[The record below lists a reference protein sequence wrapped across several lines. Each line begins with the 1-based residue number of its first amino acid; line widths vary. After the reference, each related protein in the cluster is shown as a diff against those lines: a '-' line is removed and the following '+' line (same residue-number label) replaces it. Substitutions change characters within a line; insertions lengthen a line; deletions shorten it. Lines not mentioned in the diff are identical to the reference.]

1 MQIGALT
8 CLFHLLDGFSHSEHS
23 YAPYIYKT
31 LIFAL
36 IENHANEVARE
47 FIISNIIFTLEAM
60 PHVPVGV
67 MVPPIVKQA
76 SLYGY
81 NNHDFDFFITL
92 AKHPRLTLRHGLLLV
107 DLLGKICLNDP
118 LFGRVATVPFLIL
131 GKKSH
136 HLCIYRISHHLCIY
150 MYTYHIHHV
159 TSPMYIS
166 NRISPRIIYIISH
179 HLCI

>member
-1 MQIGALT
+1 MTNMYIIQTSIVLSHTASLRSLIDRIVTYGFASLARDPSLTLQIGALT

-47 FIISNIIFTLEAM
+47 FIISNIIFTLEECRL
-60 PHVPVGV
+60 PVGV

-107 DLLGKICLNDP
+107 DLLGKY
-118 LFGRVATVPFLIL
+118 A
-131 GKKSH
+131 
-136 HLCIYRISHHLCIY
+136 
-150 MYTYHIHHV
+150 
-159 TSPMYIS
+159 
-166 NRISPRIIYIISH
+166 
-179 HLCI
+179 